1 MSAGGEAPLR
11 AVIFPRWSNLM
22 VIGKTRSFPMIR
34 TLPCVAMLT
43 TRVSVVSSMWPS
55 WLRSVD
61 TLNDVALF
69 MVTLD

>member
-1 MSAGGEAPLR
+1 
-11 AVIFPRWSNLM
+11 
-22 VIGKTRSFPMIR
+22 MIR